1 MQADPKFKSQELPT
15 SSTNDSPSSPADQ
28 PTAAFKPDPMAETS
42 AQEGDDS
49 THLWSSAGHIV
60 SVNDIDLTAPF
71 DPSATSV
78 GKQKATHKVIGGYEI
93 LGELGRGG
101 MGVVYKAYQRGLKR
115 TVALKMILGGG
126 HASPEQLKRF
136 LTEAHAVAH
145 LQHPNIVQVFDIG
158 ENNGL
163 PYFSLEFIDGPPL
176 SEKLG
181 KNPQPPRE
189 AAEMVATLAMTMA
202 YAHEQ
207 GILHRDLKPAN
218 ILLTSAGVPKIADFG
233 LAKQLEEA
241 ETPGS
246 TRTGTIMGTASYMSP
261 EQALGDNLLIGPA
274 TDQYAL
280 GAVLYEML
288 TGRPPF
294 VAARRDDV
302 YMQVLRDEPL
312 PLRQLEK
319 RIPADLE
326 TICLKALQKEI
337 GQRFTSCK
345 ELAEDIGRFLRGEP
359 ILARPVSASE
369 RIWRWCKRNPIV
381 ASLSAAALSL
391 LLAIAIGSSWTATV
405 LSAKNADLAKQTKL
419 ANDNANVATANAN
432 EATRRSDRMKVY
444 IQDVIKDLLRVDT
457 YDNPRMRSYVEN
469 ALEQMLPVLSE
480 IVGELPETE
489 QAAPTRASGLLL
501 LSKGLQEKGK
511 VSEAQSKLQELVE
524 FGEKRLKIK
533 GNSDAARLNL
543 SKFLRDLAAIQL
555 ESNRNFPKHFELL
568 YRAEALAQDAIDRPS
583 SSPDDN
589 KGLLE
594 FYQARVQLAEVKNRL
609 ATANYRNGDPK
620 KARELFDESTR
631 LYKEVLAAIPSGEA
645 FEPKSES
652 PLSEADK
659 KSLPITINGYITN
672 NNLALSSLYFRT
684 GEPQR
689 AEKILTQV
697 VAATKQAFDA
707 DPTLPSKAMQYV
719 GYLGVFSEIM
729 TQCSEPKALLEK
741 LEEATT
747 VADRFYKQDTR
758 SADKRRRTALAY
770 YRVGQW
776 REMLGIETA
785 QESFQRCLTL
795 RIEAASL
802 DASNDRKQLDLMLAS
817 AAVGDAKKTLEI
829 ANKYLAF
836 PLLDNEMR
844 IDIARALSRLSSKVM
859 APEDIELRSRALNV
873 LETAVKNGFKDHVFL
888 SNDLDLRALQH
899 VQEFNSLIDSLH

>member
-1 MQADPKFKSQELPT
+1 MQANSKSKSQELANTP
-15 SSTNDSPSSPADQ
+15 TNDSVSSQVDQ
-28 PTAAFKPDPMAETS
+28 PTAAFKPDPMAETYVL
-42 AQEGDDS
+42 EGEDS

-60 SVNDIDLTAPF
+60 SANDVDLTATF
-71 DPSATSV
+71 DTSATSV
-78 GKQKATHKVIGGYEI
+78 GQQKATQKVIGGYEI

-126 HASPEQLKRF
+126 HAGPEQLKRF
-136 LTEAHAVAH
+136 LTEAHSVAH

-189 AAEMVATLAMTMA
+189 AAEMVAILAMTIA

-233 LAKQLEEA
+233 LAKQIEEA

-319 RIPADLE
+319 QIPADLE
-326 TICLKALQKEI
+326 TICLKALQKDI
-337 GQRFTSCK
+337 GQRYSSCK

-359 ILARPVSASE
+359 ILARPVSVGE
-369 RIWRWCKRNPIV
+369 RVWRWCKRNPIV

-391 LLAIAIGSSWTATV
+391 LFAIAIGSSWTAAV

-419 ANDNANVATANAN
+419 ANDNATKATDNAN

-444 IQDVIKDLLRVDT
+444 IQDVIKDLLKVDI
-457 YDNPRMRSYVEN
+457 YDNPRMRNYVEN
-469 ALEQMLPVLSE
+469 ALEQMLPILSE
-480 IVGELPETE
+480 IVGELPETD
-489 QAAPTRASGLLL
+489 QAAPTRASGLSLIA
-501 LSKGLQEKGK
+501 KGLQEKGK
-511 VSEAQSKLQELVE
+511 VSEAQEKLQELVE

-543 SKFLRDLAAIQL
+543 SKFLRDLAVLQL

-568 YRAEALAQDAIDRPS
+568 YRAEALAQDVIDHPS

-594 FYQARVQLAEVKNRL
+594 FYQARVQLAEVKKVL
-609 ATANYRNGDPK
+609 ATANYRNGDPM

-645 FEPKSES
+645 FEPKSEN
-652 PLSEADK
+652 PLSEEDK
-659 KSLPITINGYITN
+659 KTLPITINGYITN

-697 VAATKQAFDA
+697 VAVTRQSFDA

-729 TQCSEPKALLEK
+729 IQSSDPRALLQK

-747 VADRFYKQDTR
+747 IADRFYQQDTR
-758 SADKRRRTALAY
+758 NAEKRRRTALAH

-785 QESFQRCLTL
+785 QESFQRCLAL
-795 RIEAASL
+795 RLEAASL

-817 AAVGDAKKTLEI
+817 AAVGDAKKSHEI
-829 ANKYLAF
+829 VDKYLVF

-844 IDIARALSRLSSKVM
+844 IDIARALARLSSKVA
-859 APEDIELRSRALNV
+859 APEDIELRSRAVNV
-873 LETAVKNGFKDHVFL
+873 LESAVKCGYKDHVFL
-888 SNDLDLRALQH
+888 SSDLDLRVLQQ
-899 VQEFNSLIDSLH
+899 VPEFEPLIKSLR